1 MYKAVNK
8 DEWTGRTDSETLRSA
23 FRYHQII
30 DTVNLEQETI
40 EPIKEFDDQINMALI
55 GFECDEGVARNNG
68 RTGAVD
74 GPKHFRKA
82 LSPLPI
88 HNEYLHLTDYG
99 NVVCH
104 KTKLEEAQAELGDKL
119 SQILPYNHYTVLVGG
134 GHEILYGHYLGVR
147 KANKDKK
154 IGIINIDAHF
164 DMRDYDKQPSSGTMF
179 KQILDQDDQVGYFV
193 LGIQKNGNTKALFER
208 ADEYGVRYIL
218 EDELRSHLSIETI
231 TSISSFIEEYD
242 EIMIT
247 LCTDSIDVSYAPAVS
262 APCIMGLQPQIV
274 QTILQLVTNSN
285 KSTSIS
291 IAELSPR
298 FDIDNRTARLLAN
311 IASNIYHDQA
321 EVVQSHWES

>member
-1 MYKAVNK
+1 MYREVKT
-8 DEWTGRTDSETLRSA
+8 DEWTGRTDSTSLRSA
-23 FRYHQII
+23 FRFHQII
-30 DTVNLEQETI
+30 ETI
-40 EPIKEFDDQINMALI
+40 DMEHQDIEPNKEFDNQINMALI

-74 GPKHFRKA
+74 GPKHFRKS

-104 KTKLEEAQAELGDKL
+104 KTKLEEAQAELGDKV
-119 SQILPYNHYTVLVGG
+119 SQILQHNQYTVIIGG
-134 GHEILYGHYLGVR
+134 GHEVLYGHYLGVR
-147 KANKDKK
+147 KANKNKK

-164 DMRDYDKQPSSGTMF
+164 DMRDYDEKPSSGTMF

-208 ADEYGVRYIL
+208 AEEYGVQYIR
-218 EDELRSHLSIETI
+218 EEELRSHLSIETI
-231 TSISSFIEEYD
+231 TSLNSFIEEYD

-247 LCTDSIDVSYAPAVS
+247 LCTDSIDVCYAPAVS

-274 QTILQLVTNSN
+274 QSILQLVTHSN

-298 FDIDNRTARLLAN
+298 FDIDNRTSRLLAN

-321 EVVQSHWES
+321 EVIQSQWES

>member
-1 MYKAVNK
+1 MYKVVKNS
-8 DEWTGRTDSETLRSA
+8 EWTGRTDSTTLRSA
-23 FRYHQII
+23 YRFHQIV
-30 DTVNLEQETI
+30 DTIHFE
-40 EPIKEFDDQINMALI
+40 KESIIPKSNFEHQINMALI

-74 GPKHFRKA
+74 GPNHFRKA
-82 LSPLPI
+82 LSPLPV

-99 NVVCH
+99 NIYC
-104 KTKLEEAQAELGDKL
+104 TKNQLEAAQNELGDKVSKIL
-119 SQILPYNHYTVLVGG
+119 SHNQFTVIIGG
-134 GHEILYGHYLGVR
+134 GHEVLYGHYLGVR

-164 DMRDYDKQPSSGTMF
+164 DMRDYDERPSSGTMF

-193 LGIQKNGNTKALFER
+193 LGIQKNGNTKALFNR
-208 ADEYGVRYIL
+208 ADEYGVQYIL
-218 EDELRSHLSIETI
+218 ENELRSHLSIETI
-231 TSISSFIEEYD
+231 TAINSFIEEYD
-242 EIMIT
+242 EILLT

-274 QTILQLVTNSN
+274 QSILQIVTNSN
-285 KSTSIS
+285 KSASIS

-311 IASNIYHDQA
+311 IAANIYHDQA
-321 EVVQSHWES
+321 EVIQSHQGF